1 MGQRYTNISDLYK
14 QVKLNESA
22 IIERKLTSQELEDR
36 EKIAK
41 KLPMDDFKKRYG
53 KDAMAVKMATATN
66 IVKKKSQ
73 NEEVGLDE
81 AKYEVQYTVGSRVGD
96 SRSKS
101 KSRLSKIDIDARNKE
116 DAENKFFKQAEKSP
130 MMKDAMRR
138 DMLDVVYVGLKETM
152 EDELGEKYNL
162 YHSTFSGAMQHAYDY
177 AKKKLGV
184 TVDKRE
190 IDSKVATGPRKP
202 SEGKTNRYSLKTNK
216 GMLQIQVY
224 NRGGS
229 KPFELNMYSS

>member
-1 MGQRYTNISDLYK
+1 MGQKYTSISDLYK
-14 QVKLNESA
+14 QVKLNESE

-101 KSRLSKIDIDARNKE
+101 KSRLSKIDIDARSKE

-138 DMLDVVYVGLKETM
+138 DMLDVVYVGLKESL
-152 EDELGEKYNL
+152 DE
-162 YHSTFSGAMQHAYDY
+162 
-177 AKKKLGV
+177 
-184 TVDKRE
+184 
-190 IDSKVATGPRKP
+190 
-202 SEGKTNRYSLKTNK
+202 
-216 GMLQIQVY
+216 
-224 NRGGS
+224 
-229 KPFELNMYSS
+229 